1 MKEQL
6 MKNNKGIA
14 NLAVIGIVLGCCII
28 GAIISEKYL
37 GPNNAIEKELEVIA
51 EHEIED
57 SL

>member
-1 MKEQL
+1 MR
-6 MKNNKGIA
+6 NCKGIA
-14 NLAVIGIVLGCCII
+14 SLAVMGIVLGCCII